1 MYKSSELH
9 YRDHLF
15 PQSQLNNIQSKINPH
30 PPNIWNSYIGKHSN
44 FHCCH
49 YIVAVQGQRQNYES
63 LNGNFKTHSFNPG
76 FSNFY
81 IHKMSIGIPWESSCN
96 GQWACG
102 SHLMHLSFCLL
113 GFYHPSHQALPQTT
127 QFCLEGCFVHLVW
140 HPAQADDELWVRE
153 RCSLGQETWCEIWL
167 VGSLEWGWFVSGEEC
182 QKTIE

>member
-30 PPNIWNSYIGKHSN
+30 PPNICNRYIGKHSN

-102 SHLMHLSFCLL
+102 SHLTHLSFCLL
-113 GFYHPSHQALPQTT
+113 GFHILVTKPSHRPHNSAWKGVLFTLYDILLKQMMN
-127 QFCLEGCFVHLVW
+127 CGWGRGVH
-140 HPAQADDELWVRE
+140 
-153 RCSLGQETWCEIWL
+153 
-167 VGSLEWGWFVSGEEC
+167 WGKRHGVIFG
-182 QKTIE
+182 